1 MRTRVFAS
9 FAVLFVA
16 IASVATACSSSSKS
30 TDEASTTQSGR
41 SAEVVDYRG
50 STYTGA
56 PKTQVIAQD
65 NRFVPENI
73 RINPGQTVRWT
84 NQGRN
89 PHDIASGSQE
99 TTEYAPKFGVR
110 PAGFAPQGG
119 TYEFKFTKPGVYLYY
134 CTLHGTPNQGM
145 VGAVIVGDA
154 EWKPPQARPVAEKKS
169 GTLNVPGD
177 YKTIQEA
184 VDAADK
190 GALVLVQPGVYH
202 EAVVVN
208 SPDIVIRGTD
218 RNTVILDGDLKSDN
232 GIHVFADGVAIE
244 NMTARRYATNGFFW
258 DGVTGYR
265 GSYLTAYN
273 NGDYGIYSFASVSG
287 QFDHDYASGSPDSSF
302 YVGQCNPCKAVITNV
317 TAENSELGYS
327 GTNGSDVTIVNSVFR
342 KNRIGIVPNSQD
354 VEELPPVRNNMIV
367 GNTVY
372 SNDNLQAATAT
383 NPLYDALVGS
393 GIAMTG
399 TVESLVAR
407 NRVFDHSWFG
417 IVLAPFPSDPNLYM
431 VKTTKVVGNVVS
443 GSGHGDLSI
452 VFSNA
457 DQGNCFSDNTFKTSA
472 PTLIEK
478 RIPCSGKGIGDL
490 SVGAPDPSRLLNRHE
505 PKGKPY
511 ANQPVPPAQ
520 ENMPDAAN
528 AKVIPATPDVVPM
541 KVDVA
546 SIGVPPAPNG

>member
-1 MRTRVFAS
+1 MRTRMFAS
-9 FAVLFVA
+9 LAALFVA
-16 IASVATACSSSSKS
+16 IACVATGCSSSSKN
-30 TDEASTTQSGR
+30 TEEATATKTGR

-50 STYTGA
+50 SSAGGA

-89 PHDIASGSQE
+89 PHNIVSASQE
-99 TTEYAPKFGVR
+99 TTEYAPRFGVQLTH
-110 PAGFAPQGG
+110 FAPQTG

-134 CTLHGTPNQGM
+134 CSLHGTPDQGM

-154 EWKPPQARPVAEKKS
+154 EWTPPQARPVAEKKS

-190 GALVLVQPGVYH
+190 GALVLVQPGEYH

-208 SPDIVIRGTD
+208 SPKIVIRGVD
-218 RNTVILDGDLKSDN
+218 RNTTILDGDLRLDN

-287 QFDHDYASGSPDSSF
+287 QFDHSYASGSPDSSF
-302 YVGQCNPCKAVITNV
+302 YVGQCNPCKALITDV
-317 TAENSELGYS
+317 VAEYSQLGYS
-327 GTNGSDVTIVNSVFR
+327 GTNGSDVTIVNSIFR
-342 KNRIGIVPNSQD
+342 NNRIGIVPNSQD
-354 VEELPPVRNNMIV
+354 VEELPPVEDNTIV
-367 GNTVY
+367 GNLVY
-372 SNDNLQAATAT
+372 SNSNLEAATAD
-383 NPLYDALVGS
+383 NALYDALVGS

-399 TVESLVAR
+399 TVDSLVAR
-407 NRVFDHSWFG
+407 NRVYDHSWFG
-417 IVLAPFPSDPNLYM
+417 IALAPFPSDPNYYEVM
-431 VKTTKVVGNVVS
+431 RTKVVDNIVER
-443 GSGHGDLSI
+443 SGHADLTL
-452 VFSNA
+452 VFTAA
-457 DQGNCFSDNTFKTSA
+457 DEGNCFAGNTFTTSA
-472 PTLIEK
+472 PTEIEQ
-478 RIPCSGKGIGDL
+478 RLPCTGPVNSDMTA
-490 SVGAPDPSRLLNRHE
+490 GAVDPNSLLNRKE
-505 PKGKPY
+505 PKGKPFSE
-511 ANQPVPPAQ
+511 QPVPPKQ
-520 ENMPDAAN
+520 PNMPN
-528 AKVIPATPDVVPM
+528 AKKAKVVPATPDVVPVHIDVDAI
-541 KVDVA
+541 KVPDRA
-546 SIGVPPAPNG
+546 

>member
-1 MRTRVFAS
+1 MLRRARTVTT
-9 FAVLFVA
+9 VVIFVA
-16 IASVATACSSSSKS
+16 IASIATACGSSDKK
-30 TDEASTTQSGR
+30 TQEATATKAGR
-41 SAEVVDYRG
+41 STQVVDYRG
-50 STYTGA
+50 SSAGGA

-89 PHDIASGSQE
+89 PHDILSAGQE
-99 TTEYAPKFGVR
+99 TTEYAPKFGVK
-110 PAGFAPQGG
+110 PAQFAPQGG

-134 CTLHGTPNQGM
+134 CSLHGTPDQGM

-154 EWKPPQARPVAEKKS
+154 EWTPPKVRAVAEKKA
-169 GTLNVPGD
+169 GTLNVPED

-190 GALVLVQPGVYH
+190 GALVLVHPGVYH

-218 RNTVILDGDLKSDN
+218 RNTVVLDGDLKSDN

-302 YVGQCNPCKAVITNV
+302 YIGQCDPCKAVITDV
-317 TAENSELGYS
+317 TAEFSELGYS

-342 KNRIGIVPNSQD
+342 NNRIGIVPNSQD
-354 VEELPPVRNNMIV
+354 VEELPPVRKNTIV

-399 TVESLVAR
+399 TVDSLVAR
-407 NRVFDHSWFG
+407 NRVYDHAWFG
-417 IVLAPFPSDPNLYM
+417 IVLAPFPSDPNFYK
-431 VKTTKVVGNVVS
+431 VNTTKVVGNVVS
-443 GSGHGDLSI
+443 GSGHDDLAI
-452 VFSNA
+452 VFSSAN
-457 DQGNCFSDNTFKTSA
+457 QGNCFSGNTFKASS
-472 PTLIEK
+472 PTDIEQ

-490 SVGAPDPSRLLNRHE
+490 SVGAIDPNVLLNRDE
-505 PKGKPY
+505 PEGKPY
-511 ANQPVPPAQ
+511 AEQPVPPAQ

-528 AKVIPATPDVVPM
+528 AKPIPATPDVVPM

-546 SIGVPPAPNG
+546 SIGVPARPN